1 MCAIST
7 LQIYVLLIFFTQCL
21 VCDIISL
28 PGGGSVGELLHSA
41 RIAGRVV
48 LAGAPGSVRDRK
60 VSGAVENFHDSGSE
74 MVFSPRKVITR
85 G

>member
-28 PGGGSVGELLHSA
+28 PGGGSVGGLLNSA
-41 RIAGRVV
+41 RIAGRAALDCV
-48 LAGAPGSVRDRK
+48 PGSVRDRK
-60 VSGAVENFHDSGSE
+60 VSGAVENFHGSGSE
-74 MVFSPRKVITR
+74 MVFSPGEVIIR